1 MPIIFAAGW
10 LEDAIDTCELI
21 LATGAAVGF
30 VFVVSLFR
38 LRGLVDMR
46 TEVAAIAAA
55 FTVP

>member
-10 LEDAIDTCELI
+10 LEDTIVACELI

-30 VFVVSLFR
+30 VCVVALFKQ
-38 LRGLVDMR
+38 RGLVNMR